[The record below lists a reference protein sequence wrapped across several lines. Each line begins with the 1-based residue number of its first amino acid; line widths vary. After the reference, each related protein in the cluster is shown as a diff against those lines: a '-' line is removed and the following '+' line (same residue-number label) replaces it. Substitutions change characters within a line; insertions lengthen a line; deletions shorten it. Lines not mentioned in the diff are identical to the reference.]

1 MLAITI
7 GNFDGVH
14 CGHAALVRAA
24 RAAVGPGGTRGVGNA
39 RVVAVTFEPHPAVL
53 LRPEAIPPRL
63 SLPEER
69 TRLLCE
75 AGADEVVA
83 LDPRSGLLELDPI
96 AFLEALRNGLPFDVI
111 VEGPDFRFGKGRTG
125 SVETLRTLG
134 GELGERGSRFE
145 TIVVDPVDVAL
156 TDQSVVRASSSMVRW
171 LLAMGRVRDAAAILG
186 RPYELTLVTARGDQ
200 RGRTIGF
207 PTLNAAPT
215 EQLLP
220 MDGVYG
226 GWVRLADGAEHLAA
240 VSIGTKPTFRGATS
254 VARTCEAHCIGVTLP
269 PDLYGVELRLS
280 CETWIRDQRAFPSLD
295 ALVERIGRD
304 VELVRARLASKG
316 APDREHLA
324 ETHA

>member
-14 CGHAALVRAA
+14 RGHEALVRAA
-24 RAAVGPGGTRGVGNA
+24 RRAVGRAAGRGGDET

-63 SLPEER
+63 SLEAER
-69 TRLLCE
+69 TRLLRAC
-75 AGADEVVA
+75 GADEVLT
-83 LDPRSGLLELDPI
+83 LDPRSGLLERDPA
-96 AFLEALRNGLPFDVI
+96 AFLDELRERLPFDVI
-111 VEGPDFRFGKGRTG
+111 VEGPDFRFGKGRAG
-125 SVETLRTLG
+125 SVETLR
-134 GELGERGSRFE
+134 ELGARGSRFE
-145 TIVVDPVDVAL
+145 TIVVDPVDVML

-207 PTLNAAPT
+207 PTLNAAGT

-226 GWVRLADGAEHLAA
+226 GRVRLADGSEHLAA
-240 VSIGTKPTFRGATS
+240 ISIGTKPTFRSAPG
-254 VARTCEAHCIGVTLP
+254 VARTCEAHCIGATLP
-269 PDLYGVELRLS
+269 PDLYGIPFRLT

-295 ALVERIGRD
+295 ALVERIGLD
-304 VELVRARLASKG
+304 VAAIRARLGTDAERPTTLAAS
-316 APDREHLA
+316 
-324 ETHA
+324 HA